1 MVPSPGLEPGSDDYK
16 SSALTFVLRGNGRRD
31 WRVSRFP
38 LPGDGAPRRT
48 RTVDTRFRRAVLYPL
63 SYEGID
69 EIISHG
75 GYHVVEN
82 IAYDQREQHDARQR
96 EHDQQAKAAHHDYFF
111 IIHVSPFGRKEGS
124 PSIGMRGFLLIGGAY
139 YHRSTLSFYH

>member
-1 MVPSPGLEPGSDDYK
+1 MVPPLGIEPRSDDYK
-16 SSALTFVLRGNGRRD
+16 STALTFVLRGNGRRG
-31 WRVSRFP
+31 WGVSRFP

-82 IAYDQREQHDARQR
+82 LAYDQREQHDAR
-96 EHDQQAKAAHHDYFF
+96 
-111 IIHVSPFGRKEGS
+111 
-124 PSIGMRGFLLIGGAY
+124 
-139 YHRSTLSFYH
+139 